1 MGNKT
6 DATMTEVAPYK
17 LKLKPRECEICG
29 GKYIPTGTKQRFCP
43 ACAAGRKHNPKYTAA
58 RTPGEVKIIIPKQT
72 DVGSGGNGC
81 KEAIET
87 PEETMQQTEAPEK
100 ITRQVIETPE
110 TGTWY
115 EVRVRKDGAVM
126 MDAKISPEMLAMIIR
141 EVR

>member
-6 DATMTEVAPYK
+6 DATMTEVGPYK

-72 DVGSGGNGC
+72 DAGSGGSGC

-87 PEETMQQTEAPEK
+87 PEKTMQQSEVPEE

-110 TGTWY
+110 RDTWC
-115 EVRVRKDGAVM
+115 EVRVRIGDTVTI
-126 MDAKISPEMLAMIIR
+126 DTKISQEALARIIK